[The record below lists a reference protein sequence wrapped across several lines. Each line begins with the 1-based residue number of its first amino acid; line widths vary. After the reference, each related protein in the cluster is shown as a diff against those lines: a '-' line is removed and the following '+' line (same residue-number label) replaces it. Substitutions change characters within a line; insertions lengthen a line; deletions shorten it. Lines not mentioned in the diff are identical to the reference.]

1 MNLNVEAPRKK
12 HRECVNCNPYPFT
25 YMWTVSSPSETYY
38 WFFWARPTKKQLR
51 RVQRTYRRILA
62 VEDCIA

>member
-1 MNLNVEAPRKK
+1 MKLNIEAPRQKNK
-12 HRECVNCNPYPFT
+12 ECITCGPCPFT
-25 YMWTVSSPSETYY
+25 YMWAVSSPSETYY

-62 VEDCIA
+62 GEDCIA

>member
-1 MNLNVEAPRKK
+1 
-12 HRECVNCNPYPFT
+12 
-25 YMWTVSSPSETYY
+25 MWAVSSPSETYY

-62 VEDCIA
+62 GRIVLHEPT